1 MILLDRE
8 TVLRDY
14 DGGVF
19 DLKALYALLPTV
31 HDAMAPL
38 VLKLA
43 DGSVAIAAAPSMLYG
58 VKPRQGRVQL
68 DGGASL
74 VAEDGK
80 LLVEGLP
87 LSGDIPSGL
96 LQGGTVEVTQCHIGE
111 LEVTGRL
118 TVMLASGVWEAE
130 SVHADHISASSL
142 ALGGELEC
150 SALEVPGE
158 YGSVSAQHIA
168 IRQEAVNVPAVNMN
182 VIETAA
188 TRRRH
193 PCPRL
198 AVAGKGRNIRFYM
211 KGAYGA
217 APKARLR
224 VKIPVLAAA
233 SVLDPST
240 KVAAVSVL
248 GPSTEVALSPEPQLV
263 PAPEMLDTLLIYPY
277 FDIAVTESSSA
288 IYEATYTIMMG
299 SDPNTY
305 ERVLVSNPTDSD
317 IEKVPHAWAFSGGRD
332 SEATVTV
339 LATVTLPARSTC
351 EFLFAC
357 NASTGTAC
365 MYPTGEAVRYA

>member
-31 HDAMAPL
+31 HGAMAPL

-74 VAEDGK
+74 VAKDGK

-87 LSGDIPSGL
+87 LSGDIPGGL
-96 LQGGTVEVTQCHIGE
+96 LQGDIVEVTQCHIGE
-111 LEVTGRL
+111 LEVTGKL

-142 ALGGELEC
+142 ALDGELEC
-150 SALEVPGE
+150 SALEAPGE
-158 YGSVSAQHIA
+158 YGSISAQHIA

-182 VIETAA
+182 VIETVS
-188 TRRRH
+188 TRRQH

-198 AVAGKGRNIRFYM
+198 AVVGKGRNIRFYM

-224 VKIPVLAAA
+224 VKVPVLAAA
-233 SVLDPST
+233 
-240 KVAAVSVL
+240 SVL

-288 IYEATYTIMMG
+288 IYEATYAIMMG
-299 SDPNTY
+299 SDSNTY

-317 IEKVPHAWAFSGGRD
+317 IEKVPHAWAFSKGRD
-332 SEATVTV
+332 NEAAVAV

-357 NASTGTAC
+357 NVSTGTAC